1 MISEPGA
8 FSFDVFS
15 DFQFWRSTNSFFE
28 YHLEYF
34 EVPPSHESG
43 HILIGASAFY
53 VLTLE
58 FHSIFVIYLV
68 VFLLF
73 YLLMRYC
80 TKPLQTN
87 VISNSAERC
96 HLLIKFVH
104 VAI

>member
-34 EVPPSHESG
+34 EVPTSHESG
-43 HILIGASAFY
+43 HILIGALAFS

-68 VFLLF
+68 LFLLF
-73 YLLMRYC
+73 YLF
-80 TKPLQTN
+80 N
-87 VISNSAERC
+87 A
-96 HLLIKFVH
+96 LLHETSPKKRH
-104 VAI
+104 K